1 MEQRN
6 HTVLRTFPVLG
17 MSCAAC
23 AARVDKT
30 LGRQPGVRRATVNY
44 AAATATVEYDPAAAT
59 PESLRAALAA
69 AGYELVTAPPGQA
82 AGEAAR
88 ARDTRYR
95 SLRRR
100 TLCAVAL
107 SVPVMAVGM
116 LLMHRP
122 WAGWLT
128 AVLSAPVVFWLGRQ
142 FFVDAWR
149 QLRHGAANMDTL
161 VAGSTGVAWAFSL
174 FNLLCPGFWLARGV
188 QPHVWFES
196 SAMIITFILLGRLL
210 EERAKGQTSSAIR
223 RLAGLQPRTVTLVGA
238 DGARRTVDVAR
249 VAAGQ
254 TVEVRPGERVPVDGR
269 VTAGGSHVD
278 ESMLSGE
285 PLPVR
290 KEAGS
295 AVYAGTV
302 NREGT
307 FLFRADKVG
316 ADTMLAQIIRLVQDA
331 QGSRAPVQRL
341 ADRVAAVFVPA
352 ILATA
357 AAVFLLWWLLAPDDG
372 FGRGLLAF
380 VTVLIIACPCA
391 LGLATPTA
399 IMVGIGRGAEAG
411 ILVRDA
417 EALEAACG
425 VDTVVMDKTG
435 TLTEGRP
442 AVTGVCWADADGAP
456 ARDILCALERR
467 SAHPL
472 AAAVVARWPEAADR
486 AVDGFATLAGRG
498 VCGRV
503 DGRMYY
509 AGSARLLAENGI
521 GAGGPLARAAERWTQ
536 EAKTVVWLADGE
548 RPLAVAA
555 VADRVKE
562 SSAEAVAGLRREGIE
577 VCMLTG
583 DNAAA
588 AAEVARRTGIARYE
602 AGMLPQDKAGFV
614 ARLQAAGHRV
624 AMVGDGINDSAA
636 LARADVGIAMGQGS
650 DIAME
655 AARMTVLS
663 SDLRKVAE
671 AVRLSRLTMR
681 TVRQNLFWAF
691 VYNLVAVPVAAGALY
706 PFFGFQL
713 DPMVGAAAMAFSSV
727 SVVANSLRLR
737 RKGLGAAAPTGEAV
751 APAAGDAPDMPSPA
765 AGEPAPRPAAA
776 PRMVLDVEGMMCDH
790 CRRHVEK
797 ALNAVPGVRA
807 TVALE
812 PPVAVVEFGGEPLPA
827 EELQR
832 AVTER
837 AGDYR
842 LTPRTDRA

>member
-6 HTVLRTFPVLG
+6 HTVLHTFPVVG

-30 LGRQPGVRRATVNY
+30 LGRQAGVRRATVNY
-44 AAATATVEYDPAAAT
+44 AAATATVEYDPAVVT
-59 PESLRAALAA
+59 PEALRAAVAA
-69 AGYELVTAPPGQA
+69 AGYSLLTAPPEKA

-107 SVPVMAVGM
+107 SVPVIVVGM
-116 LLMHRP
+116 LFMHRP

-142 FFVDAWR
+142 FFINAWR
-149 QLRHGAANMDTL
+149 QLCHGAANMDTL

-196 SAMIITFILLGRLL
+196 SAVIVTFILLGRLL

-223 RLAGLQPRTVTLVGA
+223 RLMGLQPRTVTLVDA

-249 VAAGQ
+249 VAEGD

-269 VTAGGSHVD
+269 VMAGGSYVD

-285 PLPVR
+285 PLPVG

-295 AVYAGTV
+295 AVFAGTV

-331 QGSRAPVQRL
+331 QGSRAPVQQL

-352 ILATA
+352 ILVTA
-357 AAVFLLWWLLAPDDG
+357 AAVFLLWWLFAPDDG

-411 ILVRDA
+411 ILVKDA
-417 EALEAACG
+417 EALEAACS
-425 VDTVVMDKTG
+425 VDAVVMDKTG

-442 AVTGVCWADADGAP
+442 AVTDVRWADADGTA

-472 AAAVVARWPEAADR
+472 ATAVVARWPEAADR
-486 AVDGFATLAGRG
+486 AVDDFDTLTGRG

-509 AGSARLLAENGI
+509 AGSERLLAGR
-521 GAGGPLARAAERWTQ
+521 GVAVGGELARAAERWTQ

-548 RPLAVAA
+548 RPLAVCA

-562 SSAEAVAGLRREGIE
+562 SSAAAVADLRREGIE
-577 VCMLTG
+577 VYMLTG

-588 AAEVARRTGIARYE
+588 AAEVARRTGIAHYE
-602 AGMLPQDKAGFV
+602 AGMLPQDKVAFV
-614 ARLQAAGHRV
+614 ARLQAAGRRV

-636 LARADVGIAMGQGS
+636 LARADVGIAMGQGC

-706 PFFGFQL
+706 PFCGFQL
-713 DPMVGAAAMAFSSV
+713 DPMIGGAAMAFSSV
-727 SVVANSLRLR
+727 SVVTNSLRLR
-737 RKGLGAAAPTGEAV
+737 RRRLGAAVPLSEEAEQ
-751 APAAGDAPDMPSPA
+751 AAGDAADVPAPVPA
-765 AGEPAPRPAAA
+765 APPR
-776 PRMVLDVEGMMCDH
+776 RVMDVEGMMCDH
-790 CRRHVEK
+790 CRQHVER
-797 ALNAVPGVRA
+797 ALNALPGVRA
-807 TVALE
+807 TVTLE
-812 PPVAVVEFGGEPLPA
+812 PPVAVVEFGGEPLSA

-842 LTPRTDRA
+842 LTPRTGGA